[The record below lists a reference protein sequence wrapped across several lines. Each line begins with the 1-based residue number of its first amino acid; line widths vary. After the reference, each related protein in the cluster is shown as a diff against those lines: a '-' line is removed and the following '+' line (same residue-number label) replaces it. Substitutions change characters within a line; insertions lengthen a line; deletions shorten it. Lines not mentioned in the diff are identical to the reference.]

1 MLDFALDDLSL
12 DDLTP
17 DGLTRDAWDR
27 FLRALAPEPSL
38 AASRYERLRNR
49 LIALY
54 RWRRLPCPEDLADET
69 FDRVALRLGR
79 GSIVE
84 AEVGAHLYGV
94 ARRIVWETS
103 RRRRR
108 EQPLD
113 PAAAPEIPALSDA
126 DDPLTRLCQCL
137 DELPRTERHTL
148 LAYEAPLRR
157 DRVRRRRELA
167 AELGIPINAL
177 RVRVHRLRA
186 RLVTMMTGDGQNSN
200 RAAV

>member
-1 MLDFALDDLSL
+1 MLDLALDDLA
-12 DDLTP
+12 P

-54 RWRRLPCPEDLADET
+54 RWRGLPCPEDLADET

-94 ARRIVWETS
+94 ARRIVWAAS
-103 RRRRR
+103 RRRR

-113 PAAAPEIPALSDA
+113 PAAAPEISAASDP

-137 DELPRTERHTL
+137 DELPRAERHTL

-167 AELGIPINAL
+167 AELGIPMNAL

-186 RLVTMMTGDGQNSN
+186 RLVTMMTGDERGSS